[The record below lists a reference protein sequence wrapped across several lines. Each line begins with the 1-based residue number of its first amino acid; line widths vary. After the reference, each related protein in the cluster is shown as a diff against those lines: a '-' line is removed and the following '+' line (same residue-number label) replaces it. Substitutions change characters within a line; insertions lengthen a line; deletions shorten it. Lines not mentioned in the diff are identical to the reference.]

1 MARFSINEMTTYR
14 WSFEEDVHHCAAAG
28 IESIAVWRQKLS
40 DFGEDKG
47 VELLAESG
55 VSVSS
60 LLWAGGFTGSD
71 GRSHK
76 EAVADARDAIH
87 LAAELN
93 AECLIVYSGARAGHT
108 QSHANRLLRTALTSL
123 LPIACEFGIP
133 LAIEPVP
140 TTYGD
145 GWSFLSSIDNAQVFL
160 DEFDSPQLQLVFDTY
175 HFGRDEKIAERLP
188 DLASRIA
195 IVQLADGKRS
205 PRMEQNRCRLGE
217 GTIPL
222 ATIISQLLRGGY
234 DGTFDVKLMGEEIEV
249 CDYAELVAHSKQVFD
264 ELTTAASV

>member
-14 WSFEEDVHHCAAAG
+14 WSFEEDVHHCAATG
-28 IESIAVWRQKLS
+28 IQSIAVWRQKLS
-40 DFGEDKG
+40 DFGEEKG
-47 VELLAESG
+47 VELLVESG
-55 VSVSS
+55 MRVSS

-87 LAAELN
+87 LAAELR

-108 QSHANRLLRTALTSL
+108 HSHANRLLRTAITDL
-123 LPIACEFGIP
+123 LPFACEFGIP

-140 TTYGD
+140 ASCGD
-145 GWSFLSSIDNAQVFL
+145 GWSFLSSMDDAQAFL

-175 HFGRDEKIAERLP
+175 HFGRDDGLVERLAE
-188 DLASRIA
+188 LASRIA
-195 IVQLADGKRS
+195 IVQLADGRQS
-205 PRMEQNRCRLGE
+205 PRGEQNRCWLGN

-222 ATIISQLLRGGY
+222 KTIVSRLLQAGY
-234 DGTFDVKLMGEEIEV
+234 DGTFDVKLMGEEIEAA
-249 CDYAELVAHSKQVFD
+249 DYAELVAHSKRVYH
-264 ELTTAASV
+264 ELTAAASV